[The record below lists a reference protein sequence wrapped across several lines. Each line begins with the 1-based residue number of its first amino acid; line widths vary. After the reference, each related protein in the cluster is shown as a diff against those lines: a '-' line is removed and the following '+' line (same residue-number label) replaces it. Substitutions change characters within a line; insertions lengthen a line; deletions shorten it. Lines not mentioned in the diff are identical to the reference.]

1 MKKAKVLED
10 LLFLFPAIF
19 LKGGLVVLLEIYFWP
34 SKVKL
39 RKEEEEAEQ
48 KAEKMLAGCTALL
61 SPRHRLRGSAAAAAS
76 FQFQGQQTP
85 SMISTTPNLHT
96 QQIQS
101 CKFFTAQ
108 QAASPTASQHAI
120 NQRVEGYSRNE
131 ERTASREAQ
140 RSQVNEKP
148 SMEEGNIYMQRR
160 QIKDGHGKGVSSTKV
175 SQAAFWVDR
184 PQAKAMERRRE
195 FAGTMMAKNAEALW
209 ESSTSRENLKRLS
222 DYSAAEGFCEDRV
235 KRLRGSPPEDLNG
248 NFSVNELGSH
258 WFDESSE
265 KIDSVSEIGVSSGPS
280 ATLFS
285 SPKQKSN
292 SYEPRSV
299 LDLEISPGLK
309 PQTSSSLCSQPMQQL
324 FTETADYSQGF
335 TISDLQDIQKS
346 SSVLTNLQQPGALL
360 PRTIIPSAFPFSS
373 NAWVESIISDFAARG
388 QADAATNGQPNRTN
402 SSSCSEPLTSHRN
415 DDGNSSGND
424 SGNGGGP
431 HEEHPSFV
439 QPQSGEGAISREQ
452 TQMEQGLELANLLI
466 ACAEAVTSK
475 NVQLVNRLL
484 SRLGELASP
493 EGSPMHRVAAY
504 FTEGLTLRVTKL
516 WPHIFQPIVGDL
528 DLCDEDL
535 ITGFQLLNHTT
546 PIPKF
551 FQYTANEVILKAFED
566 KDRVHIIDFDIK
578 QGLQWPALF
587 HSLATRPRPPSHVRI
602 TGIGESKEDLQ
613 DTGDRL
619 AGFAEALNLPFE
631 FHAVVDK
638 LEDVRLWMLHVK
650 EKETVAVNCMLQ
662 LHKTLYDN
670 GAALRGILGLIQ
682 STKPAVVVVVE
693 QEANHNDP
701 IFEGRFLQALQYYS
715 AIFDSIDASLPS
727 DSPARL
733 KMEQYFAREIRNII
747 ACEGP
752 ERIERHEKFEHWKQL
767 MEEGGFTAVPLGER
781 EHCQARILL
790 DMFPCKNYI
799 VKLEDGRLT
808 LDWLHQPLYTA
819 SAWAPQE
826 GGNGGASTSSPA

>member
-1 MKKAKVLED
+1 M
-10 LLFLFPAIF
+10 
-19 LKGGLVVLLEIYFWP
+19 LLERLFWP
-34 SKVKL
+34 LKVKP
-39 RKEEEEAEQ
+39 REEEEE
-48 KAEKMLAGCTALL
+48 KKVEKMLAGCTAIL
-61 SPRHRLRGSAAAAAS
+61 SPRHRLRGSAAAAS
-76 FQFQGQQTP
+76 YQFQGQQAP
-85 SMISTTPNLHT
+85 SMLSTTPSLHT

-101 CKFFTAQ
+101 CHFQRQDKFFTSQ
-108 QAASPTASQHAI
+108 QAVSPTASQHAI
-120 NQRVEGYSRNE
+120 SQRVEGFSRNE
-131 ERTASREAQ
+131 ERTASRESQ
-140 RSQVNEKP
+140 RNQVNEKP
-148 SMEEGNIYMQRR
+148 SMEEGNLYLQRR
-160 QIKDGHGKGVSSTKV
+160 QIKDGHGKGGSSAKV
-175 SQAAFWVDR
+175 SQAAFWVER

-195 FAGTMMAKNAEALW
+195 CTGSMMAKNAETLW

-222 DYSAAEGFCEDRV
+222 DYSVAEGYCEDRA

-258 WFDESSE
+258 WFGESTE
-265 KIDSVSEIGVSSGPS
+265 KIDSVSEIGGSSSGPS

-299 LDLEISPGLK
+299 LDLVISPGLK
-309 PQTSSSLCSQPMQQL
+309 PQISSSLCSQPMQQL
-324 FTETADYSQGF
+324 FTETADYNQGF

-346 SSVLTNLQQPGALL
+346 SSVLTNLQQPEAML
-360 PRTIIPSAFPFSS
+360 PRTIIPSSFPFSS
-373 NAWVESIISDFAARG
+373 NAWVESIISDFAVRG

-424 SGNGGGP
+424 SGDGGSP

-439 QPQSGEGAISREQ
+439 QPESGEGAISREQ

-475 NVQLVNRLL
+475 SLQLVNHLL

-516 WPHIFQPIVGDL
+516 WPHIFQPIVADL

-535 ITGFQLLNHTT
+535 MTGFQLLNHTS

-551 FQYTANEVILKAFED
+551 FQYTANEIILKAFED

-733 KMEQYFAREIRNII
+733 KMEQFFAREIRNII

-767 MEEGGFTAVPLGER
+767 IEEGGFTAVPLGER

-790 DMFPCKNYI
+790 DMFPCKNYR

-808 LDWLHQPLYTA
+808 LGWLEQPLYTA